1 MRTPTWLAY
10 AEQSSNPDAIFYE
23 QQTFLEAFLKQVTT
37 DRTRPTSVLFRTD
50 DDGVIRTW
58 PDRPPNLPPL
68 MANALAPVDAAPADF
83 QGNIRFLVPARATR
97 GPEAPAFANLPI
109 DQSALPMAPALPTGD
124 SEPVK

>member
-68 MANALAPVDAAPADF
+68 LPHALTPVADAPADF
-83 QGNIRFLVPARATR
+83 QGTIRILVPATAT
-97 GPEAPAFANLPI
+97 PEQDEP
-109 DQSALPMAPALPTGD
+109 DYTTLPTHTLQHR
-124 SEPVK
+124 